1 MDPGKIQTFDVLFI
15 MILVNILS
23 SAISFQQPPS
33 SGPFG
38 EREIT
43 PYMFVAADYVCQFP
57 CTRSGVFKVDL
68 RTSFCI

>member
-38 EREIT
+38 ERAKGNNSLH
-43 PYMFVAADYVCQFP
+43 VRGC
-57 CTRSGVFKVDL
+57 
-68 RTSFCI
+68 